1 ARADWVGHC
10 SNAWPVQGR
19 SPHLGRQTPHGWR
32 ALQCTRYR
40 RTPATVPGRGSVLSG
55 PAQRR
60 ISSAIVQPPSPRLQA
75 PRKTAET
82 DLRLEL
88 KPRTSASLQ
97 GAASRNGCRG
107 ARATLGAA
115 TAGTFGFGGFFRGAP
130 ATGQGSAYLD
140 AACYIAAS
148 GEPALPMQCGHQRP

>member
-1 ARADWVGHC
+1 
-10 SNAWPVQGR
+10 
-19 SPHLGRQTPHGWR
+19 TPHGWR
-32 ALQCTRYR
+32 ASQCPRYR

-60 ISSAIVQPPSPRLQA
+60 TSSAIVQPPNPRLQA

-97 GAASRNGCRG
+97 PAASRNGCRG

-115 TAGTFGFGGFFRGAP
+115 TEGTFGFGRFLGGRPPP
-130 ATGQGSAYLD
+130 ARGSAYLD

-148 GEPALPMQCGHQRP
+148 GELALPMQCGHQRP